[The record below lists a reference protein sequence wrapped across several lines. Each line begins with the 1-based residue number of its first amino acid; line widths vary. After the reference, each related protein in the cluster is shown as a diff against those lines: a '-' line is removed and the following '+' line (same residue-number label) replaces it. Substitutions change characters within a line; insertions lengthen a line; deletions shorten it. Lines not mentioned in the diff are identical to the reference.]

1 MHYSLQPGRM
11 QCLLCLNRI
20 QCLLAEGIWGIFPI
34 GWKCPK
40 SAAATGEAAWSLFG
54 TFSQDF
60 ELGHFFRNRTVEAL
74 HAESAQRKDV

>member
-1 MHYSLQPGRM
+1 M
-11 QCLLCLNRI
+11 
-20 QCLLAEGIWGIFPI
+20 FPI